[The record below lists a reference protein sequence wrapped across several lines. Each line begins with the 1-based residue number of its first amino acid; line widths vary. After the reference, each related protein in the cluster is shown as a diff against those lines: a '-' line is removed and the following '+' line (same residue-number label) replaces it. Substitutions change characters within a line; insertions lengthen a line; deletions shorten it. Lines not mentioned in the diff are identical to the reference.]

1 MKPSQFGLYISN
13 PGEIGPESLPL
24 LEQVARELPY
34 CQIVQMM
41 LALNYKKVN
50 SIRYN
55 NQLKLAA
62 AYAGDRGRLRHLLE
76 QGVEEP
82 VMDESA
88 IMHGYSLSP
97 MDGTPSH
104 LPKPAEPEQPE
115 MSIPEAMGMVDE
127 HLTEAGAG
135 TDADV
140 PAENKEGAVNRI
152 AELLEK
158 TGLSEPEMPVKQE
171 EESYLR
177 HLQEI
182 VSRRLAE
189 ISGETGIAEAVDLPA
204 SPSGYEYDEPLIREI
219 DPEIPG
225 EFERP
230 DADESRQ
237 EEESEENE
245 QEEDTAAGAL
255 LYSGLNL
262 SAYSLEQSLEQ
273 TGISGHTDLPAPLP
287 VGENPVVASK
297 AALIDRFIEN
307 EPRISQPRREFF
319 SPLDKARQSSI
330 DHDDIVSETLAQI
343 QLLQGYPDKAI
354 KIYEKLSLNIPE
366 KSIYFAAQIAKIQ
379 ESHLNG

>member
-88 IMHGYSLSP
+88 IVHGYSLSP

-104 LPKPAEPEQPE
+104 MPEPAE
-115 MSIPEAMGMVDE
+115 
-127 HLTEAGAG
+127 HLSEAGA
-135 TDADV
+135 DV
-140 PAENKEGAVNRI
+140 DVHAENKEGAVIRI

-189 ISGETGIAEAVDLPA
+189 ISGETGIAEAVDLHA

-273 TGISGHTDLPAPLP
+273 TGISGNTDLPDALP
-287 VGENPVVASK
+287 VGENPVIVSK